1 MHSNAIQR
9 GSGKSELHHLK
20 FRHKRGLSDDTEIT
34 MPRLRAN
41 LRIRMARPMMMLA
54 HDFSTDMLLDLVKA
68 GLATAEA
75 ALATLLIGGR
85 DAAMIVSVPGS
96 HLISA

>member
-1 MHSNAIQR
+1 
-9 GSGKSELHHLK
+9 
-20 FRHKRGLSDDTEIT
+20 
-34 MPRLRAN
+34 
-41 LRIRMARPMMMLA
+41 MARPMMMLA

-85 DAAMIVSVPGS
+85 DGETSP
-96 HLISA
+96 

>member
-41 LRIRMARPMMMLA
+41 LRIRMARPMI
-54 HDFSTDMLLDLVKA
+54 DFSTDMLLDLVKA

-85 DAAMIVSVPGS
+85 DVAMIFADVRTRSGIPCSV
-96 HLISA
+96 A

>member
-1 MHSNAIQR
+1 
-9 GSGKSELHHLK
+9 
-20 FRHKRGLSDDTEIT
+20 

-85 DAAMIVSVPGS
+85 DVAMIFADVRTRSGIPCSV
-96 HLISA
+96 A

>member
-1 MHSNAIQR
+1 
-9 GSGKSELHHLK
+9 
-20 FRHKRGLSDDTEIT
+20 

-85 DAAMIVSVPGS
+85 DGETSP
-96 HLISA
+96 